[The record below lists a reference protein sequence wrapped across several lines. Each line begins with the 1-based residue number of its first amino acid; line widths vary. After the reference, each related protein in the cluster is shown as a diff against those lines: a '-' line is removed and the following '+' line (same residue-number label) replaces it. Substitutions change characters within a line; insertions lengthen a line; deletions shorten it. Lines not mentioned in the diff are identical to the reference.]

1 MLSDCS
7 KHSGNVDHL
16 VLLVQQLDLLM
27 SKQQNNS
34 KKQHLQEATAVMLQC
49 KASSPVSGQ
58 EIIHTYS
65 P

>member
-1 MLSDCS
+1 MLSDRS

-34 KKQHLQEATAVMLQC
+34 KK
-49 KASSPVSGQ
+49 
-58 EIIHTYS
+58 
-65 P
+65 